1 MAVEE
6 NVLCFKRTLLDE
18 LGPFQGLS
26 LDVERYLPLIKDWAN
41 LTYRV
46 RSEAETN
53 LDYKQLIPYVLIMC
67 NNKILRYQRG
77 KGGGENRLHGL
88 YSIGVGGHIDD
99 TDYDMFSTDDAGYQE
114 GMMREVQEEVEV
126 KIESESMVAVINDD
140 NTEVGKVHF
149 GIVHI
154 MHVSNEDVI
163 GHRSGIKAPEFVD
176 ISTIQ
181 ENPDNYES
189 WSQLCL
195 EQLNVLLPKH
205 QTQV

>member
-18 LGPFQGLS
+18 LGSFQGLS
-26 LDVERYLPLIKDWAN
+26 LDVERYLPLIKDWVN
-41 LTYRV
+41 LTYRI

-53 LDYKQLIPYVLIMC
+53 LNYKQLIPYVLIIC

-77 KGGGENRLHGL
+77 KGGGGNRLHGL

-99 TDYDMFSTDDAGYQE
+99 TDHNMFSTDAAGYQE
-114 GMMREVQEEVEV
+114 GMMREVQEEVDV
-126 KIESESMVAVINDD
+126 KVESESMVAVINDD
-140 NTEVGKVHF
+140 STEVGKVHF

-154 MHVSNEDVI
+154 MHVSNEDVV
-163 GHRSGIKAPEFVD
+163 GNRSGIKAPEFVD
-176 ISTIQ
+176 ILAIQ